1 MSSLLELWR
10 RVLHY
15 LRRERF
21 DRELEE
27 EVRFHLEMKAEEY
40 VSGGMRPEE
49 ARLAALRQF
58 GNETRLREASRET
71 WGFVRMETLLQDIRF
86 GARVLAKH
94 KGFTAV
100 AVITLALG
108 IGANTAIFS
117 VVHELLLR
125 PLPYKDPERVVM
137 LWERPPTGMGGGP
150 ASRANFRGWREQ
162 STAFEGMAAFTDR
175 SLALTGDGGE
185 PEDVTVQLATPELFG
200 VLGVEPLIG
209 RALTAEDSQ
218 PNAPPVVVL
227 SHGLWQK
234 RYGGDPNVL
243 GKGVTLNGVPV
254 TVVGVMPQGFR
265 WHIRTR
271 SNTGRPAEVWSVL
284 SMPTE
289 GEANTR
295 GRFLSVVARL
305 KEGAT
310 LEQAQTEM
318 KTIAARL
325 AEDSPRYN
333 KSWSAEV
340 VPLREQLVGN
350 VRPAL
355 LVLLGAV
362 GFVLLIACVN
372 VANLMLSRAA
382 ARQKEIALRT
392 ALGARR
398 LRVVRQ
404 LLTESLLLSLLGSA
418 LGLLVAWWG
427 IGALVAI
434 SPRDV
439 VNLQGVGLNL
449 TVLGWT
455 LIISLLT
462 GVVFG
467 IAPALEAT
475 RVDLSDALKE
485 GGKGSGGQG
494 ARSNRLRG
502 ALVVVEVALA
512 LVLLVSAGLLV
523 KSFARLRQVDAGF
536 NAENVLTM
544 AARLP
549 GGKYSEDEQVVNYFR
564 QATERIKTLPGVR
577 AVGTVNYL
585 PLHGGVGART
595 SYTIEGRPELP
606 PDQRL
611 STIVRVSDGDYF
623 KAMGVPLLRGRN
635 FTEREEAEARHV
647 VLISE
652 SLARQHF
659 PGEDP
664 IGRRI
669 IVPMSENPAPTEII
683 GVVGDVKYETLTD
696 EAQPTVYL
704 PLPELTYPFMTF
716 VVNTAGDPAE
726 LAPAVRRELAA
737 IDPDQPISDVQTL
750 TQVMADTVGR
760 ARFNTLLFGLFA
772 VLATALAAIGIFG
785 VMNYS
790 VAMRTRELG
799 LRMALG
805 AQPSRVLL
813 LVLRQGLVLT
823 LVGIGIGLAGA
834 FALTRVMSSLLF
846 GVEATDPTTFAAI
859 VLLLA
864 LVSLIACYIPARR
877 ATRIDPLIAL
887 RYE

>member
-1 MSSLLELWR
+1 MFSLSELWR
-10 RVLHY
+10 RALHY

-40 VSGGMRPEE
+40 VAAGMRPEE
-49 ARLAALRQF
+49 ARRAALRQF
-58 GNETRLREASRET
+58 GNETRLRESSRET

-117 VVHELLLR
+117 VVNELLLR
-125 PLPYKDPERVVM
+125 PLPYKDAERLVM

-150 ASRANFRGWREQ
+150 TSRANFRGWREQ
-162 STAFEGMAAFTDR
+162 NTAFEGLAAFTDR
-175 SLALTGDGGE
+175 SLALTGDGE
-185 PEDVTVQLATPELFG
+185 PEDVSVQLATPELFG
-200 VLGVEPLIG
+200 VLGVEPFMG
-209 RALTAEDSQ
+209 RGLTAEDAQ

-227 SHGLWQK
+227 SHGLWQR
-234 RYGGDPNVL
+234 RYGGDPKVL

-254 TVVGVMPQGFR
+254 TVVGVMPKDFR

-271 SNTGRPAEVWSVL
+271 SNTGRPAEVWTVL

-305 KEGAT
+305 KEGAG
-310 LEQAQTEM
+310 LEQAQTELR
-318 KTIAARL
+318 TIAARL
-325 AEDSPRYN
+325 AEDSPRFN
-333 KSWSAEV
+333 KGWSADV

-398 LRVVRQ
+398 MRIVRQ
-404 LLTESLLLSLLGSA
+404 LLTESLLLSLLGSG

-427 IGALVAI
+427 INALVAI

-455 LIISLLT
+455 LVVSLVT

-475 RVDLSDALKE
+475 RVDLNDALKE
-485 GGKGSGGQG
+485 GGKGSGGTG
-494 ARSNRLRG
+494 ARSSRLRG

-523 KSFARLRQVDAGF
+523 KSFARLRGVNAGF
-536 NAENVLTM
+536 NSENVLTM

-549 GGKYSEDEQVVNYFR
+549 GGKYSEDEQVVKFFR
-564 QATERIKTLPGVR
+564 QATERIRQLPGVR
-577 AVGTVNYL
+577 SVGTVNYL

-595 SYTIEGRPELP
+595 SYTVEGRAELP

-611 STIVRVSDGDYF
+611 STIVRVSDAGYF
-623 KAMGVPLLRGRN
+623 NTMGVPLLRGRN

-664 IGRRI
+664 IGKRVVI
-669 IVPMSENPAPTEII
+669 PMSENPVPTEII
-683 GVVGDVKYETLTD
+683 GVVGDVKYQTLTD
-696 EAQPTVYL
+696 EAEPTVYL

-716 VVNTAGDPAE
+716 VIGTAGDPAE
-726 LAPAVRRELAA
+726 MAPAVRRELAA
-737 IDPDQPISDVQTL
+737 VDPDQPISDVQTL

-772 VLATALAAIGIFG
+772 VLATLLAAIGIFG
-785 VMNYS
+785 VMSYS
-790 VAMRTRELG
+790 VAQRTRELG

-805 AQPSRVLL
+805 AQPSGVLL

-823 LVGIGIGLAGA
+823 LLGIGIGLAA
-834 FALTRVMSSLLF
+834 SFALTRVMSSLLF

-859 VLLLA
+859 VVLLA
-864 LVSLIACYIPARR
+864 VVSLIACYIPARR

>member
-1 MSSLLELWR
+1 MLSPTELWR

-40 VSGGMRPEE
+40 VSAGMRPEE
-49 ARLAALRQF
+49 ARLAARRQF

-71 WGFVRMETLLQDIRF
+71 WGFVRMETLIQDIRF

-117 VVHELLLR
+117 VVNELLLR
-125 PLPYKDPERVVM
+125 PLPYKDAERLVM

-150 ASRANFRGWREQ
+150 TSRANFRGWREQ
-162 STAFEGMAAFTDR
+162 NTAFEGMAAFTDR
-175 SLALTGDGGE
+175 SLALTGDGE
-185 PEDVTVQLATPELFG
+185 PEDVSVQLATPELFG
-200 VLGVEPLIG
+200 VLGVEPFMG
-209 RALTAEDSQ
+209 RGLSAEDAQ
-218 PNAPPVVVL
+218 PNAPPVVVI
-227 SHGLWQK
+227 SHGLWQR
-234 RYGGDPNVL
+234 RYGGDPKVL
-243 GKGVTLNGVPV
+243 GKGATLNGVPV
-254 TVVGVMPQGFR
+254 TVVGVMPQDFR

-271 SNTGRPAEVWSVL
+271 SNTGRPAEVWTVL

-305 KEGAT
+305 KEGAG
-310 LEQAQTEM
+310 LEQARTELR
-318 KTIAARL
+318 TIAARL
-325 AEDSPRYN
+325 AEDSPKYN
-333 KSWSAEV
+333 RNWSADV

-427 IGALVAI
+427 ISALVAI

-455 LIISLLT
+455 LAISLLT

-475 RVDLSDALKE
+475 RVDLNDALKE
-485 GGKGSGGQG
+485 GGKGSGGTG
-494 ARSNRLRG
+494 ARSSRLRG

-523 KSFARLRQVDAGF
+523 KSFSRLRQVNAGF
-536 NAENVLTM
+536 HSENVLTM

-549 GGKYSEDEQVVNYFR
+549 GGKYQEEEQIVNFFR
-564 QATERIKTLPGVR
+564 QATERIRQLPGVR

-595 SYTIEGRPELP
+595 SYTIVGRPELP
-606 PDQRL
+606 SDQKP
-611 STIVRVSDGDYF
+611 STIVRVCDAGYF
-623 KAMGVPLLRGRN
+623 NVMGVPLLRGRN
-635 FTEREEAEARHV
+635 FTEREEVEARHV

-664 IGRRI
+664 IGKRVI
-669 IVPMSENPAPTEII
+669 IPMSENPVPTEII
-683 GVVGDVKYETLTD
+683 GIVGDVKYETLTD

-704 PLPELTYPFMTF
+704 TPIELTYPFMTF
-716 VVNTAGDPAE
+716 VVGTAGEPSEMAT
-726 LAPAVRRELAA
+726 AVRRELAA
-737 IDPDQPISDVQTL
+737 VDPDQPVSDVQTL

-772 VLATALAAIGIFG
+772 MLATLLAAIGIFG
-785 VMNYS
+785 VMSYTVS
-790 VAMRTRELG
+790 QRTRELG

-834 FALTRVMSSLLF
+834 LALTRVMSSLLF
-846 GVEATDPTTFAAI
+846 GVEATDPATFAAI
-859 VLLLA
+859 VVVLA
-864 LVSLIACYIPARR
+864 VVSLIACYIPARR